1 MFDQF
6 GYRKT
11 SIKYERPFP
20 TRQHSDSSFRGLYM
34 DENNNATVST
44 VLGLSNTLKVGTSDA
59 LCLLARIHQ
68 SSIGDVQSNV

>member
-1 MFDQF
+1 MLDQF

-11 SIKYERPFP
+11 SIKYERPFAK
-20 TRQHSDSSFRGLYM
+20 RKHSDSSFRNLEL
-34 DENNNATVST
+34 DSDNNATVST
-44 VLGLSNTLKVGTSDA
+44 VLGLNRTLKVGTSDA